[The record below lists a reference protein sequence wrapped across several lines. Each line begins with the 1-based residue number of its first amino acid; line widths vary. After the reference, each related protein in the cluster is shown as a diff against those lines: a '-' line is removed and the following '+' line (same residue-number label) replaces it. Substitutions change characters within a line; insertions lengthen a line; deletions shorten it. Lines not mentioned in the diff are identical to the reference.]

1 MLMDSTVTP
10 SDVTVPSGNKEAVT
24 RKRHSRDDEVIVV
37 KKLGKLE
44 EDPMRCVPHRPDL
57 I

>member
-1 MLMDSTVTP
+1 MCPSVTSCDML
-10 SDVTVPSGNKEAVT
+10 VPSGNKEAVT